1 MPALIIIFLEAVR
14 VSVGE
19 PVPIVFEMPL
29 LTVISP
35 EPEPGVPVFMVVIV
49 MLVPALSAVLIVA
62 TFTVTVADE
71 LLGVYTFER
80 FV

>member
-1 MPALIIIFLEAVR
+1 
-14 VSVGE
+14 
-19 PVPIVFEMPL
+19 MPL